1 MKTKDMS
8 IRYKLMVPVC
18 GLMLAVAILVI
29 AGVSSIHSMRESSVT
44 LRDQGINSLVELN
57 EISVETQKMQKLG
70 MTYCIGNEG
79 DKEGIW
85 AEIGEC
91 NEKIILRLEDL
102 KSHMTDPSQQ
112 EKVMDLEESA
122 GKVYGA
128 ISTMKDMVDNGKK
141 AEAILYSN
149 SNLSVIAQ
157 SFEETINVWIEQ
169 NDVSVSEI
177 MDSQNTI
184 YHNVIILC
192 TVCVII
198 CILMFG
204 LTLWSI
210 EKKVT
215 WRLRVHTGKMDQ
227 IIESIEEGHGDLSL
241 RLMVL
246 NKDEMGRMAANVNR
260 FLDMLENIM
269 HKISDN
275 SISLDNIVTN
285 VMEKANNS
293 NSSACD
299 VSALAQE
306 LSATMEEVASTVANV
321 DTNAANVMEDLD
333 ILKDTTG
340 NILEYADEMKIRA
353 NTLKDSAQKNK
364 DDINK
369 MLTPI
374 IERIKIAVE
383 NSKNIEKVERLTE
396 EILSIA
402 SQTNLLALNA
412 SIEAARA
419 GEAGRGFSV
428 VAEEIGQLA
437 DSSSETAKNIQEINT
452 MVLELVNEM
461 ISNSNEIIQ
470 YMEET
475 ILPDYDGFVSS
486 GAQYSDDAVHIDNEM
501 IQYTK
506 RFEDIT
512 GMVTEIAESISD
524 ITKAVD
530 ESANGVS
537 NVAGSIQTLVSE
549 IAVINTQMDEN
560 GAIAGSLKEEAQRF
574 NSQ

>member
-18 GLMLAVAILVI
+18 GLMLAVAALV
-29 AGVSSIHSMRESSVT
+29 AVGVSSIHAMRAASVT
-44 LRDQGINSLVELN
+44 LKNQGVNSLIELN
-57 EISVETQKMQKLG
+57 EISVESQRMQKLG
-70 MTYCIGNEG
+70 IAYCISNEG
-79 DKEGIW
+79 DKDGIW
-85 AEIGEC
+85 ASVEEC
-91 NEKIILRLEDL
+91 NEKIILRMEDIRGRMDD
-102 KSHMTDPSQQ
+102 SS
-112 EKVMDLEESA
+112 EKDAIIALEESA
-122 GKVYGA
+122 EEIYSA
-128 ISTMKDMVDNGKK
+128 ITYMKDRVDNGQKT
-141 AEAILYSN
+141 EAILYSN
-149 SNLSVIAQ
+149 TNLNIIAQ
-157 SFEETINVWIEQ
+157 SFEETINTWIEL
-169 NDVSVSEI
+169 NDTSVNEI
-177 MDSQNTI
+177 LDDQTAI
-184 YHNVIILC
+184 YHKVIISC
-192 TVCVII
+192 VVCVLI
-198 CILMFG
+198 CVIMFG
-204 LTLWSI
+204 LTIWSI

-227 IIESIEEGHGDLSL
+227 IIDSIEQGHGDLSL

-246 NKDEMGRMAANVNR
+246 NQDEMGRMASNVNR

-269 HKISDN
+269 HKISDD
-275 SISLDNIVTN
+275 SLSLDSIVTN

-299 VSALAQE
+299 VSALAEE
-306 LSATMEEVASTVANV
+306 LSATMEQVASTVANV
-321 DTNAANVMEDLD
+321 DTNAANVMSDLD

-340 NILEYADEMKIRA
+340 NILEYADEMKVRA
-353 NTLKDSAQKNK
+353 NALKVSAQENK
-364 DDINK
+364 DDIDK

-374 IERIKIAVE
+374 IEKIKNAVE
-383 NSKNIEKVERLTE
+383 NSKNIEKVKALTE

-412 SIEAARA
+412 AIEAARA

-437 DSSSETAKNIQEINT
+437 DSSSETAKNIQDINT
-452 MVLELVNEM
+452 MVLDLVNEM

-475 ILPDYDGFVSS
+475 ILPDYDNFVSS
-486 GAQYSDDAVHIDNEM
+486 GVQYSDDAAHIDGEM

-506 RFEDIT
+506 RFENIT
-512 GMVTEIAESISD
+512 VMVTEIAEAISD
-524 ITKAVD
+524 ISKAVD

-560 GAIAGSLKEEAQRF
+560 GAIAGSLKEEAQKF
-574 NSQ
+574 NV